1 MASLTAHELGA
12 MGSRGNMMGK
22 ETPYTAGCFPE
33 ILCEG
38 VWVGRKEGGREG
50 REGGEGEEG
59 GVYFTSELSTDCF
72 SQQVDSWL
80 FDWYGMAI
88 ENSPN
93 QPTE

>member
-1 MASLTAHELGA
+1 
-12 MGSRGNMMGK
+12 MMGK
-22 ETPYTAGCFPE
+22 ETPYTAGSFPE

-38 VWVGRKEGGREG
+38 VWVGRKEGGEEG
-50 REGGEGEEG
+50 REGGREKK
-59 GVYFTSELSTDCF
+59 GVFTSELSTDCF

-80 FDWYGMAI
+80 FDWYDMAI

>member
-1 MASLTAHELGA
+1 
-12 MGSRGNMMGK
+12 MMGK
-22 ETPYTAGCFPE
+22 ETPYTAGSFPE

-38 VWVGRKEGGREG
+38 GREGGREG
-50 REGGEGEEG
+50 GEEGREGGREKK
-59 GVYFTSELSTDCF
+59 GVFTSELSTDCF

-80 FDWYGMAI
+80 FDWYDMAI